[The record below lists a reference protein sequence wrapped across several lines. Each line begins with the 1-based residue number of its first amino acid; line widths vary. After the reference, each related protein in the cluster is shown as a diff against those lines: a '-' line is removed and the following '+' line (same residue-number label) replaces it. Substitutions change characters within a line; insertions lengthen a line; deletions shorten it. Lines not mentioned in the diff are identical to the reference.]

1 MSNGDHHEVIL
12 FPLASTSVEGFSLKT
27 ILRPFENVSDGE
39 RRAGVRLKPKYVW
52 PGLYDDFRGVSV
64 GLSFRPELAGVN

>member
-1 MSNGDHHEVIL
+1 
-12 FPLASTSVEGFSLKT
+12 LKT